1 MDQSTNGNLVGNIM
15 FGFDTILVL
24 MFWFTTKHFVAD
36 FLLQPAFMHQNKGTY
51 GHVGGIAHAVV
62 HVWMTT
68 IILMFLGTNPVLF
81 VSIIAAEFVVH
92 YHIDWAKMNINKK
105 MGWGA
110 NTHAEFWYLTGFDQY
125 LHALT
130 YIVIIGYAL

>member
-1 MDQSTNGNLVGNIM
+1 
-15 FGFDTILVL
+15 
-24 MFWFTTKHFVAD
+24 MFWFMTKHFVAD

-51 GHVGGIAHAVV
+51 GHWGGLTHAGL
-62 HVWMTT
+62 HIWLTT
-68 IILMFLGTNPVLF
+68 LILVYVADNAFWPSIFFPVL
-81 VSIIAAEFVVH
+81 IAEFVVH

-125 LHALT
+125 LHMIT
-130 YIVIIGYAL
+130 YVVIIGYIT